1 MSTGRRRL
9 ATAVILPDADGVF
22 THFGFGEVP
31 PSWAAEALKD
41 SDVWGETPA
50 DPEPEEPEEPEEPV
64 SSPESDSQAPTPT
77 EGEDGPEKPEEDADG
92 GDEDLIGD
100 APTVEQPAGN
110 GSLEDWTAYARSK
123 GATAEDLDGK
133 SRNEIRAAYGD

>member
-9 ATAVILPDADGVF
+9 TTAVILPDTDGVF
-22 THFGFGEVP
+22 AHFGVGEIP
-31 PSWAAEALKD
+31 PEWAAQALED
-41 SDVWGETPA
+41 SDVWGETP
-50 DPEPEEPEEPEEPV
+50 EKPV

-77 EGEDGPEKPEEDADG
+77 EGENGPETPEEDVE
-92 GDEDLIGD
+92 EDLIGD
-100 APTVEQPAGN
+100 APTAEKPAGN
-110 GSLEDWTAYARSK
+110 GSLEDWAAYARSQ